1 MALAILVCV
10 SDAGSKKDAARKD
23 AALKITMPAD
33 LVGCRALIE
42 QLTQTV
48 DSQHHTIDS
57 QHHTIDSQNHTIDG
71 QTYTIEQLTC
81 TVQSQMGTIEQLRRE
96 KQEIELA
103 LAELMRRA
111 FRNRSERYIQD
122 PNQLRLDFKDTDDA
136 ADAAEGLAQ
145 AVEEAALPVKA
156 HVRRR
161 RVGKP
166 RSEALPEHLPRYEV
180 EARVPE
186 EVKHCPQH
194 GERTLI
200 GYDSVETLEFERPK
214 LRVRVTKYPKYA
226 CKNHAD
232 CGVASPERPT
242 GLVEGD
248 RYDTSVAAEII
259 TAKYGFHLPVYR
271 QQDLFAGSGW
281 TPDRSTLLNILV
293 ASAFVIGPLAEHI
306 KQVVLAS
313 DIVGTDETRV
323 TLLLPETIPKVDPDD
338 PKSQRVHEVLSE
350 AVAEGRRSVSAR
362 MWAYRSVARPLS
374 VFDFTVSRHR
384 DGPDL
389 MLANYCGTLMADCY
403 SGFEGIALES
413 SGRIR
418 RAACVAHA
426 RRKVFDAKD
435 VYPLEASVVLAKFQ
449 QLYDIEDRAKAMSPE
464 DRLQLRQSEATPVW
478 DSLDEWLRGEAAARV
493 LPKSKF
499 GQALGYIRNHWAQL
513 QTYLGNGRCP
523 IDNNECE
530 QLMKQVAIGRKNWLF
545 VGSVAAGQR
554 AADFL
559 TLVSSAVRNDLDVWA
574 YLKDVLDRLLA
585 GETDYAALCP
595 DVWRRTH
602 PEAVR
607 EYRVTERRDRAD
619 RKQYRRATRRRKNR
633 RSTR

>member
-1 MALAILVCV
+1 M
-10 SDAGSKKDAARKD
+10 SDAASQKDAARKD
-23 AALKITMPAD
+23 AALRITMPAD
-33 LVGCRALIE
+33 LSGCHALIE
-42 QLTQTV
+42 QLACTV
-48 DSQHHTIDS
+48 DSQTE
-57 QHHTIDSQNHTIDG
+57 
-71 QTYTIEQLTC
+71 TIEQLH
-81 TVQSQMGTIEQLRRE
+81 RE
-96 KQEIELA
+96 KEELELA
-103 LAELMRRA
+103 VVELMRRA

-145 AVEEAALPVKA
+145 AVEESGQPVKA
-156 HVRRR
+156 HTRRR
-161 RVGKP
+161 PGRKP
-166 RSEALPEHLPRYEV
+166 RNEALPEHLPRYEV
-180 EARVPE
+180 EASVPE
-186 EVKHCPQH
+186 DVKHCPQH

-226 CKNHAD
+226 CTNHAD

-281 TPDRSTLLNILV
+281 TPGRSTLLNILV
-293 ASAFVIGPLAEHI
+293 SVAFVIQPLIEHI
-306 KQVVLAS
+306 KRVVLAS
-313 DIVGTDETRV
+313 DIVGTDETGV
-323 TLLLPETIPKVDPDD
+323 TLLLTETIPKVEVDD
-338 PKSQRVHEVLSE
+338 PKSQRVYEVLSE
-350 AVAEGRRSVSAR
+350 AAAQGRPSVSAR
-362 MWAYRSVARPLS
+362 MWAYRSVTHPLN

-389 MLANYCGTLMADCY
+389 MLADYCGTLVADCY
-403 SGFEGIALES
+403 SGFEGIALKS
-413 SGRIR
+413 NGRIR

-435 VYPLEASVVLAKFQ
+435 VYPLEASIVLAKFQ
-449 QLYDIEDRAKAMSPE
+449 QLYDIEDQARLMSPQE
-464 DRLQLRQSEATPVW
+464 RAELRQSAAAEIWA
-478 DSLDEWLRGEAAARV
+478 SLDEWLRSDAAAAV

-513 QTYLGNGRCP
+513 QTYLHDGRCP

-545 VGSVAAGQR
+545 IGSVPAGER

-559 TLVSSAVRNDLDVWA
+559 TLVSSALRNDLDVWV
-574 YLKDVLDRLLA
+574 YIKDVLDRLLA

-595 DVWRRTH
+595 DVWRRKH

-607 EYRVTERRDRAD
+607 QYRVTERRDRAD
-619 RKQYRRATRRRKNR
+619 RKQYRRAARRRTGR
-633 RSTR
+633 RTR

>member
-1 MALAILVCV
+1 MTFAILFCM
-10 SDAGSKKDAARKD
+10 SDAANKKDAACKD
-23 AALKITMPAD
+23 APPKITMPAD
-33 LVGCRALIE
+33 LAGCQALIE
-42 QLTQTV
+42 QLACTV
-48 DSQHHTIDS
+48 DSQTE
-57 QHHTIDSQNHTIDG
+57 
-71 QTYTIEQLTC
+71 TIEQLH
-81 TVQSQMGTIEQLRRE
+81 RE
-96 KQEIELA
+96 KEELELA
-103 LAELMRRA
+103 VVELMRRA

-145 AVEEAALPVKA
+145 AVEESGQPVKA
-156 HVRRR
+156 HTRRR
-161 RVGKP
+161 PGRKP
-166 RSEALPEHLPRYEV
+166 RNEALPEHLPRYEV
-180 EARVPE
+180 EASVPKD
-186 EVKHCPQH
+186 VKHCPQH

-200 GYDSVETLEFERPK
+200 GYDSVETLEFERPR

-226 CKNHAD
+226 CANHAD

-281 TPDRSTLLNILV
+281 TPGRSTLLNILV
-293 ASAFVIGPLAEHI
+293 AAAFAIRPLAEHI

-313 DIVGTDETRV
+313 DIVGTDETGV
-323 TLLLPETIPKVDPDD
+323 TLLLPETIPKPEVDD
-338 PKSQRVHEVLSE
+338 PKSQRVYEVLSE
-350 AVAEGRRSVSAR
+350 AAAQGRPSVSAR
-362 MWAYRSVARPLS
+362 MWAYRSVTHPLN

-389 MLANYCGTLMADCY
+389 MLAAYCGTLVADCY
-403 SGFEGIALES
+403 SGFEGIALKS
-413 SGRIR
+413 NGRIR

-426 RRKVFDAKD
+426 RRKVFDAKE
-435 VYPLEASVVLAKFQ
+435 VYPLEASIVLAKFQ
-449 QLYDIEDRAKAMSPE
+449 QLYDIEDQARLMSPE
-464 DRLQLRQSEATPVW
+464 ERAELRQSAAAKVW
-478 DSLDEWLRGEAAARV
+478 TSLDEWLRGDAAAAV

-513 QTYLGNGRCP
+513 QTYLHDGRCP

-545 VGSVAAGQR
+545 IGSVPAGQR

-574 YLKDVLDRLLA
+574 YLKDVLDRLLI
-585 GETDYAALCP
+585 GETDYGALCP
-595 DVWRRTH
+595 DVWRREH

-607 EYRVTERRDRAD
+607 QYRVTERRDRAD
-619 RKQYRRATRRRKNR
+619 RKQYRRAARRRKPR
-633 RSTR
+633 KPIR